1 MDGKTVYLVL
11 DDGQDTF
18 NEVIGV
24 FGERKDAEDYAIAIS
39 REWFD
44 DMNIAPEDRIVST
57 DKNGNV
63 FEIYNEG
70 FEVHT
75 YIQEYKIGYKE
86 Y

>member
-1 MDGKTVYLVL
+1 MDGKSIYIVF

-57 DKNGNV
+57 DKNGNIS
-63 FEIYNEG
+63 EIYNVG
-70 FEVHT
+70 IDVYT
-75 YIQEYKIGYKE
+75 YIREYKIGCKAY
-86 Y
+86 